1 MHVKVVGVLGAA
13 DGVQPLVISTITEI
27 PTCNE
32 ECRDVPGVHLVLEAG
47 ILRILDEV
55 IQEIIKPLNGFIIP
69 STRKSIT
76 DLKDVPIMTSV
87 KLTISHGREVPL
99 AGVQTR
105 ALSGRAAIVANV
117 DEVHAAHAAR
127 KPQ

>member
-1 MHVKVVGVLGAA
+1 MQVKVVGVLGAA

-32 ECRDVPGVHLVLEAG
+32 ECRDVPGLHLVREAG

-55 IQEIIKPLNGFIIP
+55 IQEIIKPLNGFISP
-69 STRKSIT
+69 STRIT